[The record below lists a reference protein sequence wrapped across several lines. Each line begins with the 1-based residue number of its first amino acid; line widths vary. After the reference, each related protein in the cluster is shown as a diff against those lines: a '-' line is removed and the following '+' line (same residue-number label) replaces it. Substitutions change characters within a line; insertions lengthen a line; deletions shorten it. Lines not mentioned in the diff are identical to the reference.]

1 MVIQWVRGMAQ
12 YAFILNGLFW
22 LVCCSQFTE
31 SSVEAG
37 DICVGSEL
45 TQVGDEDGVGQ
56 GGGRTDS

>member
-1 MVIQWVRGMAQ
+1 MRGMDQ

-37 DICVGSEL
+37 DICAGSEL
-45 TQVGDEDGVGQ
+45 IQVGDEDGVGQ

>member
-1 MVIQWVRGMAQ
+1 M
-12 YAFILNGLFW
+12 
-22 LVCCSQFTE
+22 
-31 SSVEAG
+31 EAG